1 MDKVKDKEPSHELE
15 KPVEFFD
22 KDQRDKEQNFGLKEG
37 GPMDFKSLAQ
47 DNGTHP
53 TNLNVDDME
62 YEDCLI
68 SVVDGNFLSK
78 VSDIKNFKLWKCTY
92 S

>member
-1 MDKVKDKEPSHELE
+1 
-15 KPVEFFD
+15 
-22 KDQRDKEQNFGLKEG
+22 
-37 GPMDFKSLAQ
+37 MDFKNLAQ
-47 DNGTHP
+47 DNGTRP

-62 YEDCLI
+62 YEDCLM

-78 VSDIKNFKLWKCTY
+78 VLDIKNFKLWKCTY